1 MAVALTR
8 RIERVF
14 SKPTTARSLVLVPL
28 FVGYALLTWYLA
40 ARYRRRLPGGIAVLG
55 GLIGLVLLNW
65 LHIKLGQWTD
75 GEIFVPVLQTI
86 TYPYSVL
93 VVVVGVF
100 IFCIPREIPN
110 RCVRC
115 RYSLDGLTT
124 IRGMLICPECG
135 KKNPTR
141 SAYRRSGIDRG
152 SFITDDDRR
161 NSKPI
166 RKTGSAPGPAPPGP
180 GAQNQQRHPADETPP
195 QQAEQPG

>member
-1 MAVALTR
+1 MVCYRSQPTITR
-8 RIERVF
+8 
-14 SKPTTARSLVLVPL
+14 SPKLVPL
-28 FVGYALLTWYLA
+28 FVGYALVTWYLA
-40 ARYRRRLPGGIAVLG
+40 AKHRRRLLGGFVVLG
-55 GLIGLVLLNW
+55 ALIGLVLLNW
-65 LHIKLGQWTD
+65 FHIKLGQWTH

-86 TYPYSVL
+86 TYPYSIL
-93 VVVVGVF
+93 VVVVAVF
-100 IFCIPREIPN
+100 IFCIPRETGD
-110 RCVRC
+110 RCVKC

-161 NSKPI
+161 NS
-166 RKTGSAPGPAPPGP
+166 APDPSPRGP

-195 QQAEQPG
+195 QQTEHPG